1 MQHCHYSQHFWIK
14 PYYPAHALRC
24 RTMGAVNTKAP
35 KPMEGAVNT
44 KAPKPMEADL
54 TSEESPA
61 SIAQRL
67 EELSTVDRVAHYLL
81 VHPEMIGAV
90 NEKQMRR
97 MLRYQ
102 PGIRDLGNLS
112 KHIHDAVVMLIKD

>member
-35 KPMEGAVNT
+35 KPMEAN
-44 KAPKPMEADL
+44 L

-61 SIAQRL
+61 SIAQRI

-81 VHPEMIGAV
+81 MHPEMIGAV

-112 KHIHDAVVMLIKD
+112 KHIHDAVVMLIND